1 MEGLEMVDP
10 ILGLRN
16 QSVIATL
23 TFDTA
28 SLLIWGCFKNNQF
41 GKILCINGIVC
52 GVSYKTYR
60 RTFRHHND
68 SKHTDKILNEA
79 TA

>member
-41 GKILCINGIVC
+41 GKILCINGIVR
-52 GVSYKTYR
+52 GVSYINIQED
-60 RTFRHHND
+60 FQA
-68 SKHTDKILNEA
+68 S
-79 TA
+79 